1 MDALFQ
7 TIREAA
13 DSSTWSRGVELSR
26 ASAVTL
32 EREDPDAITL
42 RVTTGGGAASF
53 IVQLY
58 PDDEEWSCDCSS
70 VEEACEH
77 ATGAAIAL
85 RSAARAGKKLPSPS
99 TTYGHVAY
107 HFQRTGL
114 GLGFRRTL
122 VRPNGE
128 ETPLEVSLAIVV
140 KRGKFAG
147 ELSVAPQDYD
157 VERLTGTLPIQLV
170 SRNQFKRLADSLD
183 ESAKVYLDRQA
194 IKLSKP
200 RSTMKAIIR
209 REGTGL
215 RVTLKDLKGKH
226 DHFANGIVL
235 HQDQLFLASEFTST
249 SSELAAFRGGGKLIE
264 PDDLAD
270 FMSTTLPLLER
281 QLEVDRQDVTL
292 PSLSRIK
299 PAIQWSTKETARGL
313 EVMPLL
319 VYGEPAQ
326 ARVDGEKLVQLSPNA
341 LPIRD
346 RRAETEL
353 VRNLRREFDLAPGIR
368 EIWDPA
374 TAFKLTPKLKNARVD
389 GEAHRHYVLQGELRP
404 IIHQPTDDD
413 LIGLRFRLETPNG
426 DATPLAA
433 NDIMRKWN
441 LGERYIKLPTGGFAK
456 LPVEWLQRH
465 GDKLSE
471 VIAALNM
478 AKGNRPAYLAPMI
491 GDLFEELG
499 ETQPPIVD
507 AWLQDVDSPPALPAQ
522 TPPELWDILRPYQ
535 QVGSTWLKERL
546 GMGMGALLA
555 DDMGLGKTLQTMSVL
570 QLPALIVAPTSVAF
584 NWVRELSRF
593 RPDLKVNH
601 YRGPKRAID
610 KSADITVTS
619 YALLRIDEERLSS
632 IPWEMAVLDES
643 QAIKNP
649 GSQVTQAAFALK
661 ARYRISLTGTP
672 IENHLTD
679 LWSQMHFLNPG
690 LLNGMRS
697 FERRYTKPIAS
708 GDDVAIKRLRQV
720 TGPFILR
727 RTKGEVAQD
736 LPQRT
741 EYNIY
746 CELSESETEL
756 YETLRA
762 STQEDLLKELNP
774 NIDAM
779 SILAALLRLRQA
791 ACHPALIPGH
801 VASSSSKLELLFDH
815 LERATENGHKCL
827 VFSQWTQLLDLVE
840 ERLKSRPW
848 TSWTRL
854 DGSTR
859 DRGKVVEDFQEN
871 DEVQVMLLS
880 LQAGGTGLN
889 LTAADHVYLLDPWW
903 NPAAEAQ
910 AADRAHRIGQTKPV
924 FIHRLVARNTVEEAI
939 LELQAAKKSLAE
951 AALGDRSEATRIT
964 REDILALISAA

>member
-1 MDALFQ
+1 MDALFR
-7 TIREAA
+7 TLREAA
-13 DSSTWSRGVELSR
+13 DSATWSRGVELSR

-42 RVTTGGGAASF
+42 RVTTGGGADSF
-53 IVQLY
+53 TVQLY
-58 PDDEEWSCDCSS
+58 LEDEEWSCDCSS

-114 GLGFRRTL
+114 GLAFRRSL

-157 VERLTGTLPIQLV
+157 VERLTGTLPIDLV
-170 SRNQFKRLADSLD
+170 SRSQFKRLVDSLD
-183 ESAKVYLDRQA
+183 ETAKVYLDGQPVQLA
-194 IKLSKP
+194 KP
-200 RSTMKAIIR
+200 RSTMKASIC
-209 REGTGL
+209 REGSGL
-215 RVTLKDLKGKH
+215 RVQLRDIKGKH

-235 HQDQLFLASEFTST
+235 HENQLFLALEFTST
-249 SSELAAFRGGGKLIE
+249 SSELASFRGNGRLIDA
-264 PDDLAD
+264 DDLAD
-270 FMSTTLPLLER
+270 FMSTTLPALER
-281 QLEVDRQDVTL
+281 QVEVDRQDVTL
-292 PSLSRIK
+292 PTLNRIK
-299 PAIQWSTKETARGL
+299 PAVQWTTRETPRGL

-319 VYGEPAQ
+319 VYGEPPQ
-326 ARVDGEKLVQLSPNA
+326 ARVDGDKLVQLSPNA

-353 VRNLRREFDLAPGIR
+353 VRMLRREFDLAPGIR
-368 EIWDPA
+368 EIWEPA
-374 TAFKLTPKLKNARVD
+374 TAFKLTPKLKSARVD
-389 GEAHRHYVLQGELRP
+389 GDAHRNYVLQGELTP

-413 LIGLRFRLETPNG
+413 IIGLRFRLETPDG
-426 DATPLAA
+426 SHEALAA
-433 NDIMRKWN
+433 NDIVRKWN

-456 LPVEWLQRH
+456 LPIDWLQRH

-491 GDLFEELG
+491 GDLFENLG
-499 ETQPPIVD
+499 EKTPSLVESWLEDVETPP
-507 AWLQDVDSPPALPAQ
+507 PLPAE
-522 TPPELWDILRPYQ
+522 TPASLWDILRPYQ
-535 QVGSTWLKERL
+535 QAGSTWLKERL

-570 QLPALIVAPTSVAF
+570 QTPTLIVAPTSVAF
-584 NWVRELSRF
+584 NWVSELKKF

-601 YRGPKRAID
+601 YRGPKRALD
-610 KSADITVTS
+610 KTADVTVTS
-619 YALLRIDEERLSS
+619 YALLRIDEEQLTNVD
-632 IPWEMAVLDES
+632 WTMAVLDES

-649 GSQVTQAAFALK
+649 GSQVTQASFNLR

-672 IENHLTD
+672 IENHLSD

-690 LLNGMRS
+690 LLNGIRS
-697 FERRYTKPIAS
+697 FERRYSKPIGS
-708 GDDVAIKRLRQV
+708 GDDVAMKRLRQV

-727 RTKGEVAQD
+727 RTKSEVAQD

-741 EYNIY
+741 EYNLY

-762 STQEDLLKELNP
+762 STQEELLKELNP

-791 ACHPALIPGH
+791 ACHPSLIPGH
-801 VASSSSKLELLFDH
+801 QSGSSSKLELLFDH

-840 ERLKSRPW
+840 ARLNDRPW

-854 DGSTR
+854 DGSTK
-859 DRGKVVEDFQEN
+859 DRGKVVEDFQKES
-871 DEVQVMLLS
+871 DVQIMLLS

-924 FIHRLVARNTVEEAI
+924 FIHRLVAKDTVEEAI
-939 LELQAAKKSLAE
+939 LELQAAKRSLAE
-951 AALGDRSEATRIT
+951 AAIGDRSEASRIT
-964 REDILALISAA
+964 REDILALLSAA